1 MLLSALVIGSSHL
14 HQKSNALYNVLT
26 VRNLGHSPHSSEDFK
41 VWAMDSTSQWQALK
55 VALQREAEDIFYS
68 AGEVVV
74 VERSG
79 MSEFELLVISRTK
92 HMKIL
97 YVPERS
103 AVRWETPNEYGF
115 EPLSGPVALLAAT
128 LMRLVYRR

>member
-1 MLLSALVIGSSHL
+1 
-14 HQKSNALYNVLT
+14 
-26 VRNLGHSPHSSEDFK
+26 
-41 VWAMDSTSQWQALK
+41 MDTTSQWHALK

-74 VERSG
+74 VEPSG
-79 MSEFELLVISRTK
+79 ISEFELLVVSKTK

-97 YVPERS
+97 FVPERS

-115 EPLSGPVALLAAT
+115 EPMSGPLAPLAAT

>member
-26 VRNLGHSPHSSEDFK
+26 VRNLGHSQHSSEDFK
-41 VWAMDSTSQWQALK
+41 GWAMDSTSQWQALK

-74 VERSG
+74 VEPSG

>member
-1 MLLSALVIGSSHL
+1 CSKVGTSS
-14 HQKSNALYNVLT
+14 
-26 VRNLGHSPHSSEDFK
+26 SPHSQLRRRDFALQCFGTEARHNLHLARTEG
-41 VWAMDSTSQWQALK
+41 WAKMDTPSQWDALK

-74 VERSG
+74 VESSG
-79 MSEFELLVISRTK
+79 ISEFELLVISRTK
-92 HMKIL
+92 HLKVS

-103 AVRWETPNEYGF
+103 AGRWETPKEYGF
-115 EPLSGPVALLAAT
+115 EPMSGPVALLAAT